1 MGILKIGSNNLSKA
15 ACKIRLESRNL
26 KNKKIDLRM
35 IKLLHF
41 ADAHIDLARQGRRD
55 AESGLPL
62 RVLDFLKSLDFIMDA
77 AISEKVD
84 LVIFAGDAYRDR
96 APAPTFQREWGK
108 RMMRLSSA
116 GIQTLLVVGNHDVS
130 PAAYRAHTLQEFD
143 TLQVPNIQVISKPV
157 LLGPDQLNGLPV
169 QVIGI
174 PWLNRSGLAASFEDE
189 PMDSDDIN
197 GQMEAGL
204 TRVIENLMD
213 SLDPALP
220 AILASHV
227 SVQGASY
234 GNERSVML
242 GRDVVLAGSLVRDE
256 RLDYVAL
263 GHIHRAQNLNEGGHH
278 PVIYPGSIERVD
290 FGEVGD
296 RKTYVIAELER
307 NRTTFSQHDLP
318 GRKFI
323 DRSVELTDSQKIQEQ
338 LLSALPDPEELKDAI
353 LRLVVVYPR
362 DWEALI
368 DEPAIRRA
376 AEGAFEFHFIRRPR
390 VQARLRLAGD
400 KSIMSRKPAE
410 LLSLYWKSMPPA
422 DEPADALITLAD
434 EIVHSVDLGK
444 AGISEDQVP

>member
-1 MGILKIGSNNLSKA
+1 
-15 ACKIRLESRNL
+15 
-26 KNKKIDLRM
+26 M

-62 RVLDFLKSLDFIMDA
+62 RVLDFLKSLDAIVDA

-96 APAPTFQREWGK
+96 SPSPTYQREWGK
-108 RMMRLSSA
+108 RMMRLSAA

-130 PAAYRAHTLQEFD
+130 PAAGRAHTLQEFE
-143 TLQVPNIQVISKPV
+143 TLQVSNIHVISKPE
-157 LLGPDQLNGLPV
+157 LLGPEQLNRLPV

-174 PWLNRSGLAASFEDE
+174 PWLNRSGLAAAFEGE
-189 PMDSDDIN
+189 AMDSEDIN
-197 GQMEAGL
+197 GQMEANL
-204 TRVIENLMD
+204 TRVIEDLMD
-213 SLDPALP
+213 SLDLNLP
-220 AILASHV
+220 AILTGHV

-263 GHIHRAQNLNEGGHH
+263 GHIHKSQNLNEGGHH

-290 FGEVGD
+290 FGEVDD
-296 RKTYVIAELER
+296 RKTYVVAEVER
-307 NRTTFSQHDLP
+307 NKTIFKQYDLP

-323 DRSVELTDSQKIQEQ
+323 DRAVELTNGDKVQEQ
-338 LLSALPDPEELKDAI
+338 LLAALPDARELKGAI
-353 LRLVVVYPR
+353 LRLVAVYPR

-390 VQARLRLAGD
+390 VQVRLRLAGD
-400 KSIMSRKPAE
+400 KSIASLKPVE
-410 LLSLYWKSMPPA
+410 LLDLYWKSIPPA
-422 DEPADALITLAD
+422 DEPAEALDVLAGEIIHAVDMGSVSGD
-434 EIVHSVDLGK
+434 EEL
-444 AGISEDQVP
+444 PL

>member
-1 MGILKIGSNNLSKA
+1 LS
-15 ACKIRLESRNL
+15 
-26 KNKKIDLRM
+26 M

-55 AESGLPL
+55 TESGLPL
-62 RVLDFLKSLDFIMDA
+62 RVLDFLKSLDVIVDA

-96 APAPTFQREWGK
+96 SPAPTFQREWGK
-108 RMMRLSSA
+108 RMMRLSAA

-130 PAAYRAHTLQEFD
+130 PAAFRAHTLQEFD

-157 LLGPDQLNGLPV
+157 LLGPEQLNGLPV

-189 PMDSDDIN
+189 PSDSEDIN
-197 GQMEAGL
+197 EQMEAGL
-204 TRVIENLMD
+204 TRVIEGLMD
-213 SLDPALP
+213 RLDPALP

-227 SVQGASY
+227 SVQGAAFGS
-234 GNERSVML
+234 ERSVML

-307 NRTTFSQHDLP
+307 NKTIFSQHDLP

-323 DRSVELTDSQKIQEQ
+323 DRSVELNDSEKIQEQ
-338 LLSALPDPEELKDAI
+338 LLSALPVARELKDAI

-362 DWEALI
+362 EWEALI

-376 AEGAFEFHFIRRPR
+376 ADGAFEFHFIRRPR

-400 KSIMSRKPAE
+400 KSIASLKPAD
-410 LLSLYWKSMPPA
+410 LLGLYWKSMPPA
-422 DEPADALITLAD
+422 DEPADALYALAD
-434 EIVHSVDLGK
+434 EIIHSVDLGSVS
-444 AGISEDQVP
+444 AEEELPL

>member
-1 MGILKIGSNNLSKA
+1 ML
-15 ACKIRLESRNL
+15 
-26 KNKKIDLRM
+26 
-35 IKLLHF
+35 KLLHF
-41 ADAHIDLARQGRRD
+41 ADAHIDLARQGRRE

-62 RVLDFLKSLDFIMDA
+62 RVLDFLKALDAIMDA

-96 APAPTFQREWGK
+96 SPAPTYQREWGQ
-108 RMMRLSSA
+108 RIMRLSAA

-130 PAAYRAHTLQEFD
+130 PAAGRAHTLQEFE
-143 TLQVPNIQVISKPV
+143 TLQVPNIHVISKPV
-157 LLGPDQLNGLPV
+157 LLKPADLNGLPV

-174 PWLNRSGLAASFEDE
+174 PWLNRSGLAAAYEGQAV
-189 PMDSDDIN
+189 DSEEIN
-197 GQMEAGL
+197 GQMEASL
-204 TRVIENLMD
+204 TRVIEDLMD
-213 SLDPALP
+213 SLDPGLP

-242 GRDVVLAGSLVRDE
+242 GRDVVLSGSLVRDE

-263 GHIHRAQNLNEGGHH
+263 GHIHKAQNLNEGGHH

-290 FGEVGD
+290 FGEVDD
-296 RKTYVIAELER
+296 RKTYVIAEVGR
-307 NRTTFSQHDLP
+307 NQTTFKQYDLP

-323 DRSVELTDSQKIQEQ
+323 DRFIELAGSDNIQGQ
-338 LLSALPDPEELKDAI
+338 LLSVLPNARDLKDAI
-353 LRLVVVYPR
+353 MRLVVVYPH

-390 VQARLRLAGD
+390 VQARLRLAGG
-400 KSIMSRKPAE
+400 KSIASLKPVE
-410 LLSLYWKSMPPA
+410 LLDLYWKTAPPA
-422 DEPADALITLAD
+422 DEKPEALNAMAD
-434 EIVHSVDLGK
+434 EIIHAVDMGAVSGDEEL
-444 AGISEDQVP
+444 PL